1 MLKKLKLFIYFLFGK
16 RKRMQSPSQ
25 QKRPGKKKRDPADN
39 LETQLRRYLQSRVPS
54 PQSPP
59 PPPPSSQVGKKQ
71 QGQASMPHTPQ
82 RRPRVKTTSPEGVG
96 GRSTQKGQDGIGE
109 GILGMKQLIQGLQN
123 LEKQHQKQASG
134 PGDPGRIT

>member
-1 MLKKLKLFIYFLFGK
+1 
-16 RKRMQSPSQ
+16 MQSSQ
-25 QKRPGKKKRDPADN
+25 QKQSSRPGKKKRDPADD

-59 PPPPSSQVGKKQ
+59 PPPPPPLSSQVGKKQ

-123 LEKQHQKQASG
+123 LEKQHQKQHKKQASG
-134 PGDPGRIT
+134 PGDPGRMT